1 MTTSSTPLAG
11 VDLVL
16 ADLDGVVYK
25 GPRPIPHAIES
36 LNRVA
41 ETGRVGY
48 ITNNAARTAA
58 SVAAHLT
65 NLGLSVT
72 ADDVVTSPQAAVKL
86 LAELV
91 PSGATVLVVG
101 GEGLVDEVEKAG
113 FIVTR
118 SAEDDPAA
126 VIQGFSPEVGWTQ
139 LAEASYALHGGIPW
153 VSTNTDWTIPQ
164 ERGVAPGNG
173 TLVSAVHTAVG
184 RMPVTAGKP
193 ETPIFHAAVERF
205 GAEKPLFIGD
215 RLDTDIRGANRVGMD
230 SVLVLTGIDG
240 AKQVLAATA
249 EDRPT
254 YIVEDLRELHDPY
267 PVADVADDGTVTVR
281 DSVVVMRGNR
291 LEVLREGGSSLDLL
305 RAASRAIWNSGLAIY
320 GIDVP
325 GELFDRLGIPRPRK

>member
-1 MTTSSTPLAG
+1 
-11 VDLVL
+11 
-16 ADLDGVVYK
+16 
-25 GPRPIPHAIES
+25 
-36 LNRVA
+36 
-41 ETGRVGY
+41 
-48 ITNNAARTAA
+48 
-58 SVAAHLT
+58 
-65 NLGLSVT
+65 
-72 ADDVVTSPQAAVKL
+72 
-86 LAELV
+86 
-91 PSGATVLVVG
+91 
-101 GEGLVDEVEKAG
+101 
-113 FIVTR
+113 
-118 SAEDDPAA
+118 
-126 VIQGFSPEVGWTQ
+126 
-139 LAEASYALHGGIPW
+139 

-205 GAEKPLFIGD
+205 GAQKPLFIGD

-267 PVADVADDGTVTVR
+267 PVADVAADGTVTVR
-281 DSVVVMRGNR
+281 DSAVLMRANR
-291 LEVLREGGSSLDLL
+291 VEVLREGGSRLDLL
-305 RAASRAIWNSGLAIY
+305 RAASQAIWNSGLAIY